1 MAAAWVDNVK
11 MSVKLKTANDDRVMV
26 PEFTI
31 QEEADKASSS
41 RVQGVFE

>member
-11 MSVKLKTANDDRVMV
+11 MAETANDDRVMV
-26 PEFTI
+26 PVFTI

-41 RVQGVFE
+41 RVQRVSE